1 MVAQKIIVMRIVEM
15 GFFSRRGEP
24 MCRNRTNWMMRLFAV
39 VCGVS
44 LSIASAVI
52 AEEPAKKADP
62 VKPAEPA
69 KPSEPA
75 KPADPAKPA
84 AMPKCPVTG
93 EAVDFSVSASTDDGP
108 VFFCCKGCVSKFE
121 ADKSKY
127 SGAVAD
133 QRKALAAMPK
143 VQVRCPV
150 MGKPVDEKF
159 SVDHDGT
166 KVLFCCNGC
175 PGKFKKEP
183 AKYKAGLASSYT
195 YQTKCPVTGSPIAP
209 KHSLTLIGGKT
220 VYFATAEA
228 RKQFMEKPE
237 PYLANLASQG
247 MKVTAESAHE
257 EAQE

>member
-1 MVAQKIIVMRIVEM
+1 M
-15 GFFSRRGEP
+15 F
-24 MCRNRTNWMMRLFAV
+24 RNRMIWMMRLAAV

-44 LSIASAVI
+44 LLVVSTSK
-52 AEEPAKKADP
+52 AEEPTKKADPVVKPADP
-62 VKPAEPA
+62 VKPAELT
-69 KPSEPA
+69 

-84 AMPKCPVTG
+84 ALPKCPLTG
-93 EAVDFSVSASTDDGP
+93 EAVDFSVSAMTDDGP

-127 SGAVAD
+127 AGAVAD

-195 YQTKCPVTGSPIAP
+195 YQTKCPVTGSPIVP

-228 RKQFMEKPE
+228 RSQFREKPE
-237 PYLANLASQG
+237 SYLANLASQG